1 MTGHDHERRDG
12 RPVTDP
18 DLCHW
23 CNRAELA
30 RHPLAGNTLTPGGP
44 TRPLTRAR
52 TTSAPTRQRQPTH
65 CGPMVDRSTTR

>member
-1 MTGHDHERRDG
+1 MTHEHERRDG

-30 RHPLAGNTLTPGGP
+30 RHPLAGNALHPVGLAGP
-44 TRPLTRAR
+44 FPANGNQPDGCPVHQPLT
-52 TTSAPTRQRQPTH
+52 AP
-65 CGPMVDRSTTR
+65 